1 MLEHLYNQLKG
12 LVLALL
18 RCPSEPPEP
27 PTGSHDSVQVF
38 RAAPAYLRYR
48 ILMMW
53 VGLVP
58 VLLIETVVAV
68 VLLVSQPVLG
78 LLAAIAILMFA
89 VGKTVFFYV
98 VTRLDYEMRFY
109 LITDRSLRIREG
121 VIEVREVTLTF
132 ENIQNMRIEQGPVQ
146 RIFGLYDLVVDT
158 AGRGAA
164 SSPEGPGH
172 GSALNQA
179 VFRGIGRPAELRDL
193 IRTYL
198 RHLGTSGLGD
208 HDDRGYAEGDGA
220 ASVPG
225 AVPLLSTES
234 LSVLRAIR
242 TEVAAWRREAEKA

>member
-1 MLEHLYNQLKG
+1 MFEHLYNQLKG
-12 LVLALL
+12 VVLDLL

-58 VLLIETVVAV
+58 VLLAETVVAL

-78 LLAAIAILMFA
+78 LLAALAILVFA

-98 VTRLDYEMRFY
+98 VTRLDYEMRYY
-109 LITDRSLRIREG
+109 LITDRSLRIRDG

-146 RIFGLYDLVVDT
+146 RMFGLYDLVVDT
-158 AGRGAA
+158 AGRGA
-164 SSPEGPGH
+164 SPNPEDPAH

-193 IRTYL
+193 IMTYL
-198 RHLGTSGLGD
+198 RQIGTSGLGD
-208 HDDRGYAEGDGA
+208 HDDRGHVAGSGA

-225 AVPLLSTES
+225 AMPLLSQES
-234 LSVLRAIR
+234 LAVLRAIR
-242 TEVAAWRREAEKA
+242 TEVAAWRREVEKA